1 MNPLTVTDYMENVLQ
16 ILESFH
22 YDEMVIEYDARD
34 VTVSITATIITNYFM
49 GISPMMTAIIIWSL
63 TLNLQI
69 IPDTRD
75 MVKH

>member
-1 MNPLTVTDYMENVLQ
+1 MTKLTVTDYMENVLQ

-22 YDEMVIEYDARD
+22 YDEMVIEYEPRD
-34 VTVSITATIITNYFM
+34 VSRSIAGTVAANYLM

-69 IPDTRD
+69 IPDTRG